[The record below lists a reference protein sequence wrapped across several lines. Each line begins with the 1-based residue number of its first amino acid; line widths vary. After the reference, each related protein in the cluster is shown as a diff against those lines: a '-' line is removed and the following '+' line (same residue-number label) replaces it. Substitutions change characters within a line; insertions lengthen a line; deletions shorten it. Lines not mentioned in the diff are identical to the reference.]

1 MRGSFSDSGVGV
13 SVSNCDLSELDARLI
28 SASPLVSRTSYN
40 AL

>member
-13 SVSNCDLSELDARLI
+13 GVSNCDLSELDARLI
-28 SASPLVSRTSYN
+28 PGSPLVSRASYD